1 MLLKDGKKS
10 INFYSFEFRNFTLI
24 EQKRIKTC
32 NLYYH
37 RFIISWQCFH
47 FES

>member
-10 INFYSFEFRNFTLI
+10 INIYSFEFRNFTLI
-24 EQKRIKTC
+24 EQNKTC